1 MYKKFDPISGKCGEI
16 VEEIMQSPDV
26 SSLDDSIQFKIRL
39 CAEEAIENI
48 VDYAYERGDGFIEVN
63 SKVEGD
69 LYKLSLK
76 DGGIPFNPL
85 EKSDPDINVALEERA
100 IGGLG
105 IFLCKQMTDEIRY
118 EYKDGCNILSMSIKK

>member
-1 MYKKFDPISGKCGEI
+1 MEITFDPIAGKCGEI
-16 VEEIMQSPDV
+16 VEKIMQSPELAA
-26 SSLDDSIQFKIRL
+26 LDEATLFKIRL

-48 VDYAYERGDGFIEVN
+48 VDYAYKQGDGFIEVN
-63 SKVEGD
+63 STVEGD
-69 LYKLSLK
+69 MYRLSLK

-85 EKSDPDINVALEERA
+85 DKDDPDINAPLEERR

-105 IFLCKQMTDEIRY
+105 IYLCKQMMDNIQY

>member
-16 VEEIMQSPDV
+16 VEEIMLSPDV
-26 SSLDDSIQFKIRL
+26 ANLDDSIQFKIRL

-48 VDYAYERGDGFIEVN
+48 IDYAYTRGDGFIEVD
-63 SKVEGD
+63 SKVIDD
-69 LYKLSLK
+69 LYRLSLK

-85 EKSDPDINVALEERA
+85 EKSDPNINETLEERQ

-105 IFLCKQMTDEIRY
+105 IFLCKQMTDEISY